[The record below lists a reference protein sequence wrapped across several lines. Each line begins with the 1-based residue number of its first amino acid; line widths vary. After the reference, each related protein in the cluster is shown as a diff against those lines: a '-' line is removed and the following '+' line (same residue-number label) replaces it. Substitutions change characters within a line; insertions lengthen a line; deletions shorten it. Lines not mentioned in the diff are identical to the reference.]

1 MAKSIWEVPIND
13 KTAEEDL
20 HRCVFE
26 AAHSSDPDIVGA
38 GARAQAELAL
48 REREDWI
55 TKFNADR
62 EARDKSQQFQAAQ
75 MENNL
80 EVARKQA
87 WSAQDAKR
95 TAWAAAVAAIFV
107 ALAAIA
113 VAAVALLDFIA
124 RDGGGAG

>member
-1 MAKSIWEVPIND
+1 MAKGLWEVPIND

-20 HRCVFE
+20 HRLVLE
-26 AAHSSDPDIVGA
+26 AAHSGDPDIVKA
-38 GARAQAELAL
+38 GARARAELAL

-55 TKFNADR
+55 TKFNAEG
-62 EARDKSQQFQAAQ
+62 EARDKSQQFQTAQ
-75 MENNL
+75 LEKYI

-95 TAWAAAVAAIFV
+95 TAWVAAVAAIFV

-113 VAAVALLDFIA
+113 VAAVAILDYIE
-124 RDGGGAG
+124 RTGGGAG